1 MHKANIYLEIAG
13 MAQDDQGNP
22 RPVGVKIS
30 IGKALKEIPYDKL
43 THNLNINAIA
53 KTLSVQPEDVSIIT
67 PEEYEER
74 YGDQK

>member
-22 RPVGVKIS
+22 KPVGVKIS
-30 IGKALKEIPYDKL
+30 IGKSLEEIPYDDL

-53 KTLSVQPEDVSIIT
+53 KTVNVKPEDITIIT
-67 PEEYEER
+67 PEEYDER
-74 YGDQK
+74 YGDKE